1 MGALVWLAI
10 VLPSLAGLASFLL
23 KKKAG
28 YLVSLS
34 ALISFLIILTR
45 IDVLFEGRHIHVEGP
60 VWWPTP
66 WYTLRFGLILDS
78 LSVLMGLIVAFIST
92 LVFIYSIGYMA
103 NEEGQERFWFFMG
116 NFVATMLL
124 LVFADNFIMALIG
137 WEGVG
142 LSSFFLI
149 GHYYRDRRDK
159 WLGGP
164 KGKAPFVKPSTCGL
178 KALLTT
184 GIADSFMLVGILLIF
199 ALYGTLNYHE
209 LTRLAVE
216 KPVDPTLLLLASIFL
231 AIGPLGKSAQFPFQE
246 WLPEAMAGPTPVSA
260 LLHSATM
267 VKAGIYLVARVSPFY
282 YALMHMYPQPP
293 SAFFSIAAISG
304 VTTAML
310 GSMYGAIAVEIKKIL
325 AYSTISQLGYM
336 MMALGIAGLSG
347 NPLIGFVAALF
358 HLFSHS
364 LFKAALFLSAGI
376 AIHESHT
383 IYVTEMGGLRKV
395 IPKTFIA
402 MGLAAMSLAGLPPLL
417 GFWSKD
423 ALLAATYPI
432 NWVVALVAALAAAFT
447 AFYSLR
453 LLYYT
458 FFGKPHGKS
467 HHGHEA
473 LIMVAPPLLLAS
485 LTLALGFIGPMLE
498 EFFHETFRHSMEL
511 YGHYAAQ
518 TGLALA
524 SSAMALGLGL
534 GSAYMLYFRQAKTYK
549 GLAKALRPAYD
560 LLWVRPFDQFYD
572 AFISSIFMISSYL
585 YSLEMLL
592 NRAMYGLGEGTMST
606 VHIVRRLHSGDLN
619 RYLGIAGGL
628 LIFLLIF
635 MLWVMGT

>member
-10 VLPSLAGLASFLL
+10 ILPSLAGLASFLL
-23 KKKAG
+23 KKRAG

-34 ALISFLIILTR
+34 ALTSFLLILTR
-45 IDVLFEGRHIHVEGP
+45 VDVLLEGKYAYVEGP
-60 VWWPTP
+60 VWWSTP
-66 WYTLRFGLILDS
+66 LYILKFGLILDS
-78 LSVLMGLIVAFIST
+78 LSVLMGLIVTFIST

-103 NEEGQERFWFFMG
+103 HEEGQERFWFFMG

-149 GHYYRDRRDK
+149 GHYYKDPRDK

-164 KGKAPFVKPSTCGL
+164 KGRAPFVKPSTCGL

-184 GIADSFMLVGILLIF
+184 GTADSFMLAGILLLF
-199 ALYGTLNYHE
+199 ALYGTFNYHE
-209 LTRLAVE
+209 LTRLATE
-216 KPVDPTLLLLASIFL
+216 KPVDPTLLLLASILL
-231 AIGPLGKSAQFPFQE
+231 AVGPLGKSAQFPFQE

-267 VKAGIYLVARVSPFY
+267 VKAGIYLVARISPFY
-282 YALMHMYPQPP
+282 YALMYAYPQPP
-293 SAFFSIAAISG
+293 LAFFLIAAVFG

-310 GSMYGAIAVEIKKIL
+310 ASMYGAIAVEMKKIL

-336 MMALGIAGLSG
+336 MMALGVAGLSG
-347 NPLIGFVAALF
+347 SPLIGFVAAIF

-383 IYVTEMGGLRKV
+383 IYVTEMGGLRRV

-423 ALLAATYPI
+423 ALLAATYPV
-432 NWVVALVAALAAAFT
+432 NWAIAFVAALAAAFT

-458 FFGKPHGKS
+458 FFGRPHGKA
-467 HHGHEA
+467 HHGHES

-485 LTLALGFIGPMLE
+485 LTLGFGFIGPKLE
-498 EFFHETFRHSMEL
+498 EFFDEVFQHSMKL
-511 YGHYAAQ
+511 HGHYAVS
-518 TGLALA
+518 TSLALA
-524 SSAMALGLGL
+524 SSAMALALGL
-534 GSAYMLYFRQAKTYK
+534 GSAYMLYFRGAKTFK
-549 GLAKALRPAYD
+549 GLSEALRSAYD
-560 LLWVRPFDQFYD
+560 LLWVRPFDQLYN
-572 AFISSIFMISSYL
+572 ALVSSTFIISSYF

-592 NRAMYGLGEGTMST
+592 NRAMYGLGEGTIST
-606 VHIVRRLHSGDLN
+606 VHVVRRLHSGDLN

-628 LIFLLIF
+628 LLFLLIF